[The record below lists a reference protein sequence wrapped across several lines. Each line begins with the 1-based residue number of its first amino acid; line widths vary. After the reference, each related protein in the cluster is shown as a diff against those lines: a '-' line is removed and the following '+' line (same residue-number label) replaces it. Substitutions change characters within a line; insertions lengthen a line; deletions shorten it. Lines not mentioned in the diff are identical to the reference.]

1 MGLTIGELRVQIEA
15 RTAKFQRSLKT
26 AESRVR
32 RFATKGKAALAGLG
46 RGFSALRANIG
57 TLAAGGGIIAG
68 LGLALTAAARAAAS
82 SVDEIAK
89 SARAANLTA
98 EEFQQLRFAADE
110 AGVATQGFSNS
121 LILFNRNIAE
131 ALTGIGPAKDAFSL
145 LNIEIEN
152 LDGTLKPVRQIFD
165 DVSDALNT
173 VESGAQRA
181 GLAFD
186 LFGRQGAKL
195 APLLALGSDAIR
207 EQGEEASRLGLI
219 FSDEVVFN
227 AEAVNDAFNRL
238 SNVISVQ
245 LKSALIDIAP
255 TLLNL
260 ASVVFPLIG
269 KTITT
274 VIRTFS
280 LFQGILAEIQVGV
293 VLVSESLQ
301 IIGSAALAAST
312 ITVNAFRQIGAAA
325 RLDFEEVSRLADAN
339 VAALKKVSDQV
350 EQSGNNIAA
359 AQGVA
364 NEAFARLGNDAALNK
379 LEQTFDNIGESAGK
393 FAAEIERGDFASR
406 AEAEAAA
413 RSKSTVILQDQ
424 EQLLRDQAT
433 ASNRLLTIENQRA
446 LAAARTRDPLEAS
459 RLAIERQIEGLQAL
473 TLGDEER
480 ERANRV
486 IAELQAEQADLL
498 ARQQAATAGLATAEA
513 QARARVAQVEL
524 FDPERAEEFA
534 AQIDAALTSAIGSEA
549 QVAKLEALGKT
560 AADLITSGQ
569 VAAAEELL
577 GIEQD
582 RALAA
587 AEAREPLEGQRIE
600 IDRQIESI
608 RQLTLDEAGRE
619 RANAV
624 IVQLQQEQADLLARQ
639 QVATEALAGAELA
652 TRTRI
657 RRVTVFDPEAA
668 EEFAEQL
675 DEALA
680 NAVGSEAQ
688 LAALDDLG
696 EKAQDAIEAAAERSG
711 PTFAESLSGNLQ
723 QSFQASLEDGGQG
736 FLRTFGDS
744 LRETA
749 AEQLSQGFAEA
760 AQNLADTLTDFL
772 VNDFGPL
779 LADVFGSSSSSGTR
793 EGFAGTS
800 GFLGGFLGDI
810 FSSSSEKGTKEGVT
824 KGAKEGAEAGGSA
837 FGASF
842 ASVTVGVIGAAL
854 RRETQTST
862 SLLRSA
868 VTGGGTVSA
877 QQARGVVV
885 GAGVQIGVGQVG
897 RAIEDANIEVV
908 RQLMIIARNT
918 TPRSSAPGSLGTDS
932 DEVAETLAN
941 ESESFI

>member
-15 RTAKFQRSLKT
+15 RTTKFLRSLKT

-32 RFATKGKAALAGLG
+32 RFATKGKAALAGLA

-89 SARAANLTA
+89 SARAANVSA
-98 EEFQQLRFAADE
+98 EEFQQLSFAAEE
-110 AGVATQGFSNS
+110 AGVATTGLSNS

-131 ALTGIGPAKDAFSL
+131 ALTGVGPAKDAFSL

-195 APLLALGSDAIR
+195 APLLALGSQAIR
-207 EQGEEASRLGLI
+207 EQGEDASRLGLI

-255 TLLNL
+255 TLLEL

-280 LFQGILAEIQVGV
+280 LFQGILAEIQVV
-293 VLVSESLQ
+293 VVTVAEAFKVT
-301 IIGSAALAAST
+301 GST
-312 ITVNAFRQIGAAA
+312 ILTLATIAVNGFRQIAAAA
-325 RLDFEEVSRLADAN
+325 RSDFSEVLRLSEAN
-339 VAALKKVSDQV
+339 RTALKQTADQV
-350 EQSGNNIAA
+350 KESADTVAA

-379 LEQTFDNIGESAGK
+379 LERTFDNIGESAGK
-393 FAAEIERGDFASR
+393 FADEINRGDFASKADEESR
-406 AEAEAAA
+406 ARA
-413 RSKSTVILQDQ
+413 RSSQILKDQ
-424 EQLLRDQAT
+424 TELIRNQAT
-433 ASNRLLTIENQRA
+433 AANSLLTIENQRA

-459 RLAIERQIEGLQAL
+459 RLEIERQIAGLEDL
-473 TLGDEER
+473 TLKEEDR
-480 ERANRV
+480 ARANRV
-486 IAELQAEQADLL
+486 IADLQKEQADLL
-498 ARQQAATAGLATAEA
+498 VRQQTAAAGLGAAEA
-513 QARARVAQVEL
+513 LARTQVAQVKL
-524 FDPERAEEFA
+524 FDPEKAAEFA
-534 AQIDAALTSAIGSEA
+534 EQIDVALTASIGSEA
-549 QVAKLEALGKT
+549 QLAKLEALGE
-560 AADLITSGQ
+560 AASELITSSQ
-569 VAAAEELL
+569 IDATEELL
-577 GIEQD
+577 GIEQE
-582 RALAA
+582 RILAA
-587 AEAREPLEGQRIE
+587 AAAREPLEAQRIE

-608 RQLTLDEAGRE
+608 KELTLNEDGRE
-619 RANAV
+619 RANRIIAD
-624 IVQLQQEQADLLARQ
+624 LQKEQADLLDRQ

-652 TRTRI
+652 TRTSI
-657 RRVTVFDPEAA
+657 RQVAVFDSEAA

-675 DEALA
+675 DDAIA

-688 LAALDDLG
+688 LKALDDLG
-696 EKAQDAIEAAAERSG
+696 ENAQDAIEKAAKRAG
-711 PTFAESLSGNLQ
+711 PTFAENLTENLQ

-744 LRETA
+744 LRQTA
-749 AEQLSQGFAEA
+749 AEELSKGFAEA

-772 VNDFGPL
+772 INDFGPL
-779 LADVFGSSSSSGTR
+779 LADIFGSSSSTGAEKGVASTG
-793 EGFAGTS
+793 
-800 GFLGGFLGDI
+800 GFLSGFLGDI
-810 FSSSSEKGTKEGVT
+810 FSSSSASGTKDGVEKGVDE
-824 KGAKEGAEAGGSA
+824 GAKKGGRA
-837 FGASF
+837 FGVAI
-842 ASVTVGVIGAAL
+842 ATVTVGVIGAAL
-854 RRETQTST
+854 RKETKTST
-862 SLLRSA
+862 SLLASSA
-868 VTGGGTVSA
+868 AAGITSA
-877 QQARGVVV
+877 QQTRGLVV
-885 GAGVQIGVGQVG
+885 GPAQIGIGEVG
-897 RAIEDANIEVV
+897 RAIEDASIEQV
-908 RQLMIIARNT
+908 RLLSIIARNT
-918 TPRSSAPGSLGTDS
+918 TPRSSASGSLGTSS
-932 DEVAETLAN
+932 DEVTATLTN
-941 ESESFI
+941 ESASLT